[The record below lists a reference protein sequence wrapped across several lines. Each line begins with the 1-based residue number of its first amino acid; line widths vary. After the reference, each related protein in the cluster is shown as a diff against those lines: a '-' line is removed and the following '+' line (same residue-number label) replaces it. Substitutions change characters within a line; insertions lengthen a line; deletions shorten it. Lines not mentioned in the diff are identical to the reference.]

1 MSKKPQNNNLV
12 VKLLSIILLSTLFEI
27 SICVVIPIIKYCIQY
42 ATINHDEILE
52 IAKYYL
58 VFSILKLFYMAYPIL
73 YFFILRLYYKIKDG
87 ELKIIEVSMIN
98 GGLYLTLSLL
108 YGLILPD
115 TRDFFV
121 FSLDGLYSG
130 FFYYAFIG
138 GIIGA
143 YFSTYIIIRRGWFS

>member
-1 MSKKPQNNNLV
+1 MSKKVKNSNLV
-12 VKLLSIILLSTLFEI
+12 GKLIGFILLSTLFEI

-42 ATINHDEILE
+42 ATINLDVIFE

-58 VFSILKLFYMAYPIL
+58 VFSIFKLFYMAYPIL
-73 YFFILRLYYKIKDG
+73 YFFVLRFYFKIKEG
-87 ELKIIEVSMIN
+87 EFKNIEVSMIN
-98 GGLYLTLSLL
+98 GGLYLILSLL

-143 YFSTYIIIRRGWFS
+143 YFSNYIIKRIGWFS